1 MNIYVSGLHADEANA
16 DLDAGTESHE
26 ARLNP
31 ESWADAMMDVSQHS
45 KAMPM
50 FMRMMHHMA
59 GSRLVAILNVYLKLP
74 YFIP

>member
-1 MNIYVSGLHADEANA
+1 MYVSGLHINEANA
-16 DLDAGTESHE
+16 DTDAGTESHK

-31 ESWADAMMDVSQHS
+31 ESWTDAMMDVSQHS

-50 FMRMMHHMA
+50 FMHMMRHMA
-59 GSRLVAILNVYLKLP
+59 DSRLVAILNVYLKLP

>member
-1 MNIYVSGLHADEANA
+1 
-16 DLDAGTESHE
+16 
-26 ARLNP
+26 
-31 ESWADAMMDVSQHS
+31 MMDVSQHN